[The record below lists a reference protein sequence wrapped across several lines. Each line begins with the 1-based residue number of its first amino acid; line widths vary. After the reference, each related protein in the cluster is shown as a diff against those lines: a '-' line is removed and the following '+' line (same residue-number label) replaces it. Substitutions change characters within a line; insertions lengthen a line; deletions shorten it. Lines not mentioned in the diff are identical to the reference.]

1 MTVFL
6 MLLSGATVGLGV
18 FLLLIPRGV
27 QSTWLNLV
35 GPRSF
40 QFRLAQ
46 LAIPFAFVVMLV
58 VTGWAVVAGSVALLV
73 AAIPGIGRPYI
84 QGRNEQELV
93 DGIATWTE
101 QLRDTLAGAHG
112 LEQAI
117 VATSVHAPLVLQ
129 TQVKKLASYIGYGS
143 LEDGLRRFGDELN
156 NSTADFVVAA
166 LVTASQHQARDLG
179 MLLTQIAQCARD
191 ESKMRSRVWV
201 GRARTRSAVKIIA
214 TVIALFVL
222 GLFLFNRPYL
232 QPYSSIQGQVV
243 LSGILGVFA
252 VSLSLMQSMAKI
264 IEPER
269 FVRRRMVLST

>member
-35 GPRSF
+35 GLRSF

-46 LAIPFAFVVMLV
+46 LAIPFAFVVMLF

-73 AAIPGIGRPYI
+73 AATPGIGRPYI
-84 QGRNEQELV
+84 QTRNEQELV

>member
-6 MLLSGATVGLGV
+6 ILLSGATVGLGV

-35 GPRSF
+35 GLRSF

-214 TVIALFVL
+214 TAIALFVL

>member
-46 LAIPFAFVVMLV
+46 LTIPFAFVVMLV

-129 TQVKKLASYIGYGS
+129 SQVKKLASYIGYGS

>member
-1 MTVFL
+1 MTKL
-6 MLLSGATVGLGV
+6 IILLNGSMFGLGV
-18 FLLLIPRGV
+18 FLLFNKHRI
-27 QSTWLNLV
+27 QSTWSALMTFR
-35 GPRSF
+35 PFR
-40 QFRLAQ
+40 FRLAQ
-46 LAIPFAFVVMLV
+46 IAIPLAFIATMMI
-58 VTGWAVVAGSVALLV
+58 TGWIVVAGSVALLV
-73 AAIPGIGRPYI
+73 AAIPGIGRPHI
-84 QGRNEQELV
+84 QTRNEQDLV

-117 VATSVHAPLVLQ
+117 VATSVHTPLALQ
-129 TQVKKLASYIGYGS
+129 THVKKLASFIGYGS
-143 LEDGLRRFGDELN
+143 LEDGLRRFGDDLN

-214 TVIALFVL
+214 TVIAVFVF
-222 GLFLFNRPYL
+222 GLFTFNRTYL
-232 QPYSSIQGQVV
+232 EPYSSIQGQFV
-243 LSGILGVFA
+243 LSIILGVFA
-252 VSLSLMQSMAKI
+252 ASLALMQSMAKI

-269 FVRRRMVLST
+269 FVRRRMALNS

>member
-1 MTVFL
+1 MFF
-6 MLLSGATVGLGV
+6 SGAIVGLGV
-18 FLLLIPRGV
+18 FLLSVPQGV
-27 QSTWLNLV
+27 QATWSALV
-35 GPRSF
+35 NFKTFR
-40 QFRLAQ
+40 FRLAQ
-46 LAIPFAFVVMLV
+46 IAIPLAFMGTLI
-58 VTGWAVVAGSVALLV
+58 VTGWIVVAVSVALLV

-84 QGRNEQELV
+84 QTRNEQELV

-117 VATSVHAPLVLQ
+117 VATSIHAPLVLQ
-129 TQVKKLASYIGYGS
+129 VHVKKLASFIGYGS
-143 LEDGLRRFGDELN
+143 LEDGIRRFGDDLD

-201 GRARTRSAVKIIA
+201 GRARTRSAIKIIA
-214 TVIALFVL
+214 TVIASFVL
-222 GLFLFNRPYL
+222 GLFTFNRTYL
-232 QPYSSIQGQVV
+232 QPYASIQGQVV
-243 LSGILGVFA
+243 LSAILGVFA

-269 FVRRRMVLST
+269 FVRRRVAVSK

>member
-46 LAIPFAFVVMLV
+46 LTIPFAFVVMLV

-214 TVIALFVL
+214 TAIALFVL

>member
-46 LAIPFAFVVMLV
+46 LTIPFAFVVMLV

>member
-6 MLLSGATVGLGV
+6 MFFSGAIVGLGV
-18 FLLLIPRGV
+18 FLLSVPQGV
-27 QSTWLNLV
+27 QATWSALV
-35 GPRSF
+35 NF
-40 QFRLAQ
+40 KTFRFRFAQ
-46 LAIPFAFVVMLV
+46 IAIPLAFTVTLI
-58 VTGWAVVAGSVALLV
+58 VTGWIVIAVSVALLV

-84 QGRNEQELV
+84 QTRNEQELV

-117 VATSVHAPLVLQ
+117 VATSIHAPLVLQ
-129 TQVKKLASYIGYGS
+129 AHVKKLASFIGYGS
-143 LEDGLRRFGDELN
+143 LEDGIRRFGDDLD

-201 GRARTRSAVKIIA
+201 GRARTRSGIKIIA
-214 TVIALFVL
+214 TVIASFVL
-222 GLFLFNRPYL
+222 GLFTFNRTYL

-243 LSGILGVFA
+243 LSAILGVFA
-252 VSLSLMQSMAKI
+252 ISLSLMQSMAKI

-269 FVRRRMVLST
+269 FVRRRVAVSK

>member
-6 MLLSGATVGLGV
+6 ILLSGATVGLGV

-35 GPRSF
+35 GLRSF

-58 VTGWAVVAGSVALLV
+58 VTGWAVVAWSVALLV

-84 QGRNEQELV
+84 QMRNEQELV

-269 FVRRRMVLST
+269 FVRRRMVLSK

>member
-6 MLLSGATVGLGV
+6 MFFSGAIVGLGV
-18 FLLLIPRGV
+18 FLLSVPQGV
-27 QSTWLNLV
+27 QATWSALV
-35 GPRSF
+35 NFKTFR
-40 QFRLAQ
+40 FRLAQ
-46 LAIPFAFVVMLV
+46 IAIPFAFTVTLI
-58 VTGWAVVAGSVALLV
+58 VTGWIVVAVSVALLV
-73 AAIPGIGRPYI
+73 AAVPGIGRPYI
-84 QGRNEQELV
+84 QTRNEQELV

-129 TQVKKLASYIGYGS
+129 AHVKKLASFIGYGS
-143 LEDGLRRFGDELN
+143 LEDGIRRFGDDLD

-201 GRARTRSAVKIIA
+201 GRARTRSAIKIIA
-214 TVIALFVL
+214 TVIASFVL
-222 GLFLFNRPYL
+222 GLFMFNRTYL

-243 LSGILGVFA
+243 LSAILGVFA
-252 VSLSLMQSMAKI
+252 ISLSLMQSMAKI
-264 IEPER
+264 LEPER
-269 FVRRRMVLST
+269 FVRRRVAVSK

>member
-6 MLLSGATVGLGV
+6 ILLSGATVGLGV

-46 LAIPFAFVVMLV
+46 LTIPFAFVVMLV

-214 TVIALFVL
+214 TVNALFVL

>member
-6 MLLSGATVGLGV
+6 MFFSGAIVGLGV
-18 FLLLIPRGV
+18 FLLSVPQGV
-27 QSTWLNLV
+27 QATWSALV
-35 GPRSF
+35 NF
-40 QFRLAQ
+40 KTFRFRFAQ
-46 LAIPFAFVVMLV
+46 TAIPLAFTVTLI
-58 VTGWAVVAGSVALLV
+58 VTGWIVVAVSVALLV

-84 QGRNEQELV
+84 QTRNEQELV

-129 TQVKKLASYIGYGS
+129 AHVKKLASFIGYGS
-143 LEDGLRRFGDELN
+143 LEDGIRRFGDDLD

-201 GRARTRSAVKIIA
+201 GRARTRSAIKIIA
-214 TVIALFVL
+214 TVIASFVL
-222 GLFLFNRPYL
+222 GLFTFNRTYL

-243 LSGILGVFA
+243 LSAILGVFA
-252 VSLSLMQSMAKI
+252 ISLSLMQSMAKI

-269 FVRRRMVLST
+269 FVRRRVAVSK

>member
-6 MLLSGATVGLGV
+6 MLFSGVTVGLGA
-18 FLLLIPRGV
+18 FLLLVPRGV
-27 QSTWLNLV
+27 KSTWAKLIDL
-35 GPRSF
+35 SA
-40 QFRLAQ
+40 FRFRFAQ
-46 LAIPFAFVVMLV
+46 LAIPVAFIVVLAI
-58 VTGWAVVAGSVALLV
+58 TGWMVVAGSVALLI

-84 QGRNEQELV
+84 QTRNEQELI

-117 VATSVHAPLVLQ
+117 IATSIHAPVALQ
-129 TQVKKLASYIGYGS
+129 AQVKKLASFIGYGS
-143 LEDGLRRFGDELN
+143 LEDGLRRFGDDLN

-214 TVIALFVL
+214 TVIAVFIL
-222 GLFLFNRPYL
+222 GLFSFNRPYL

-252 VSLSLMQSMAKI
+252 ASLSLMQSMAQI

-269 FVRRRMVLST
+269 VVRRRVAQST

>member
-1 MTVFL
+1 MTVLL
-6 MLLSGATVGLGV
+6 MFFSGAIVGLGV
-18 FLLLIPRGV
+18 FLLSVPQGV
-27 QSTWLNLV
+27 QATWSALV
-35 GPRSF
+35 NFKTFR
-40 QFRLAQ
+40 FRLAQ
-46 LAIPFAFVVMLV
+46 IAIPLAFMGTLI
-58 VTGWAVVAGSVALLV
+58 VTGWIVVAVSVALLV

-84 QGRNEQELV
+84 QTRNEQELV

-129 TQVKKLASYIGYGS
+129 AHVKKLASFIGYGS
-143 LEDGLRRFGDELN
+143 LEDGIRRFGDDLD

-201 GRARTRSAVKIIA
+201 GRARTRSAIKIIA
-214 TVIALFVL
+214 TVIASFVL
-222 GLFLFNRPYL
+222 GLFTFNRTYL

-243 LSGILGVFA
+243 LSVILGVFA

-269 FVRRRMVLST
+269 FVRRRVVVSK

>member
-1 MTVFL
+1 
-6 MLLSGATVGLGV
+6 VGLGV
-18 FLLLIPRGV
+18 FLLSVPQGV
-27 QSTWLNLV
+27 QATWSALV
-35 GPRSF
+35 NFKTFR
-40 QFRLAQ
+40 FRLAQ
-46 LAIPFAFVVMLV
+46 IAIPLAFMGTLI
-58 VTGWAVVAGSVALLV
+58 VTGWIVVAVSVALLV

-84 QGRNEQELV
+84 QTRNEQELV

-129 TQVKKLASYIGYGS
+129 AHVKKLASFIGYGS
-143 LEDGLRRFGDELN
+143 LEDGIRRFGDDLD

-191 ESKMRSRVWV
+191 ESKMRSRIWV
-201 GRARTRSAVKIIA
+201 GRARTRSAIKIIA
-214 TVIALFVL
+214 TVIASFVL
-222 GLFLFNRPYL
+222 GLFAFNRTYL

-243 LSGILGVFA
+243 LSVILGVFA

-269 FVRRRMVLST
+269 FVRRRVVVSK

>member
-6 MLLSGATVGLGV
+6 MFFSGAIVGLGV
-18 FLLLIPRGV
+18 FLLSVPQGV
-27 QSTWLNLV
+27 QATWSALV
-35 GPRSF
+35 NFKTFR
-40 QFRLAQ
+40 FRLAQ
-46 LAIPFAFVVMLV
+46 IAIPLAFMGTLI
-58 VTGWAVVAGSVALLV
+58 VTGWIVVAVSVALLV
-73 AAIPGIGRPYI
+73 AAIPGIGRPYK
-84 QGRNEQELV
+84 QTRNEQELV

-129 TQVKKLASYIGYGS
+129 AHVKKLASFIGYGS
-143 LEDGLRRFGDELN
+143 LEDGIRRFGDDLD

-201 GRARTRSAVKIIA
+201 GRARTRSAIKIIA
-214 TVIALFVL
+214 TVIASFVL
-222 GLFLFNRPYL
+222 GLFTFNRTYL

-243 LSGILGVFA
+243 LSVILGVFA

-269 FVRRRMVLST
+269 FVRRRVAVSK

>member
-1 MTVFL
+1 VTAFL
-6 MLLSGATVGLGV
+6 MFFSGAIVGLGV
-18 FLLLIPRGV
+18 FLLSVPQGV
-27 QSTWLNLV
+27 QATWSALV
-35 GPRSF
+35 NFKTFR
-40 QFRLAQ
+40 FRLAQ
-46 LAIPFAFVVMLV
+46 IAIPLAFMGTLI
-58 VTGWAVVAGSVALLV
+58 VTGWIVVAVSVALLV

-84 QGRNEQELV
+84 QTRNEQELV

-129 TQVKKLASYIGYGS
+129 AHVKKLASFIGYGS
-143 LEDGLRRFGDELN
+143 LEDGIRRFGDDLD

-201 GRARTRSAVKIIA
+201 GRARTRSAIKIIA
-214 TVIALFVL
+214 TVIVSFVL
-222 GLFLFNRPYL
+222 GLFTFNRTYL

-243 LSGILGVFA
+243 LSIILGVFA

-269 FVRRRMVLST
+269 FVRRRVAVSK

>member
-6 MLLSGATVGLGV
+6 VFFSGAIVGLGV
-18 FLLLIPRGV
+18 FLLSVPQGV
-27 QSTWLNLV
+27 QATWSALV
-35 GPRSF
+35 NF
-40 QFRLAQ
+40 KTFRFRFAQ
-46 LAIPFAFVVMLV
+46 IAIPLAFTVTLI
-58 VTGWAVVAGSVALLV
+58 VTGWIVIAVSVALLV

-84 QGRNEQELV
+84 QTRNEQELV

-129 TQVKKLASYIGYGS
+129 AHVKKLASFIGYGS
-143 LEDGLRRFGDELN
+143 LEDGIRRFGDDLD

-201 GRARTRSAVKIIA
+201 GRARTRSAIKIIA
-214 TVIALFVL
+214 TVIASFVL
-222 GLFLFNRPYL
+222 GLFTFNRTYL

-243 LSGILGVFA
+243 LSAILGVFA
-252 VSLSLMQSMAKI
+252 ISLSLMQSMAKI

-269 FVRRRMVLST
+269 FVRRRVAVSK

>member
-1 MTVFL
+1 VTAFL
-6 MLLSGATVGLGV
+6 MFFSGAIVGLGV
-18 FLLLIPRGV
+18 FLLSVPQGV
-27 QSTWLNLV
+27 QATWSALV
-35 GPRSF
+35 NFKTFR
-40 QFRLAQ
+40 FRLAQ
-46 LAIPFAFVVMLV
+46 IAIPLAFMGTLI
-58 VTGWAVVAGSVALLV
+58 VTGWIVVAVSVALLV

-84 QGRNEQELV
+84 QTRNEQELV

-117 VATSVHAPLVLQ
+117 VATSIHAPLVLQ
-129 TQVKKLASYIGYGS
+129 VHVKKLASFIGYGS
-143 LEDGLRRFGDELN
+143 LEDGIRRFGDDLD

-201 GRARTRSAVKIIA
+201 GRARTRSAIKIIA
-214 TVIALFVL
+214 TVIASFVL
-222 GLFLFNRPYL
+222 GLFTFNRTYL
-232 QPYSSIQGQVV
+232 QPYASIQGQVV
-243 LSGILGVFA
+243 LSAILGVFA

-269 FVRRRMVLST
+269 FVRRRVAVSK

>member
-27 QSTWLNLV
+27 KSTWLNLV

-46 LAIPFAFVVMLV
+46 LTIPFAFVVMLV

>member
-35 GPRSF
+35 GLRSF

-214 TVIALFVL
+214 TVNALFVL

>member
-35 GPRSF
+35 GLRSF

-46 LAIPFAFVVMLV
+46 LTIPFAFVVMLV

>member
-6 MLLSGATVGLGV
+6 MLFSGATVGLGV
-18 FLLLIPRGV
+18 FLLFIPRGV
-27 QSTWLNLV
+27 QSIWLNLI
-35 GPRSF
+35 GLKSF

-46 LAIPFAFVVMLV
+46 LAIPFAFATMLV
-58 VTGWAVVAGSVALLV
+58 VTGWVVVAGSVAMLV

-84 QGRNEQELV
+84 QARNEQELV
-93 DGIATWTE
+93 DGIAAWTE

-117 VATSVHAPLVLQ
+117 VATSIHAPLVLQ

-232 QPYSSIQGQVV
+232 QPYSSIQGQIV
-243 LSGILGVFA
+243 LSGILGIFSA
-252 VSLSLMQSMAKI
+252 SLSLMQSMAKI

>member
-46 LAIPFAFVVMLV
+46 LTIPFAFVVMLV

-214 TVIALFVL
+214 TVIVLFVL

>member
-1 MTVFL
+1 MTTLFNLV
-6 MLLSGATVGLGV
+6 SGAMFGLGV
-18 FLLLIPRGV
+18 FLLFSRHGTL
-27 QSTWLNLV
+27 STWPTLLAV
-35 GPRSF
+35 KAY

-46 LAIPFAFVVMLV
+46 IAIPLAFGFTLMITGWFVV
-58 VTGWAVVAGSVALLV
+58 AVAIALLV
-73 AAIPGIGRPYI
+73 STIPGVGRPYI
-84 QGRNEQELV
+84 QTRNEQELV

-129 TQVKKLASYIGYGS
+129 AHVKKLASFIGYGS
-143 LEDGLRRFGDELN
+143 LEDGFRRFGDDLN

-214 TVIALFVL
+214 TVIAVFIA
-222 GLFLFNRPYL
+222 GLFTFNRTYL
-232 QPYSSIQGQVV
+232 HPYSSIQGQLV
-243 LSGILGVFA
+243 LSAILGVFA
-252 VSLSLMQSMAKI
+252 SSLSLMQSMAKI
-264 IEPER
+264 VEPER
-269 FVRRRMVLST
+269 FVRRRTVLSK

>member
-1 MTVFL
+1 MMVFL
-6 MLLSGATVGLGV
+6 VLVSGAIVGLGV
-18 FLLLIPRGV
+18 FLLSVPQGV
-27 QSTWLNLV
+27 QATWLTFVN
-35 GPRSF
+35 F
-40 QFRLAQ
+40 KTFRFRVAQ
-46 LAIPFAFVVMLV
+46 IAIPFAFTVTLI
-58 VTGWAVVAGSVALLV
+58 VTGWIVVAGSVALLV
-73 AAIPGIGRPYI
+73 AAIPGISRPSI
-84 QGRNEQELV
+84 QTRNEQELV

-129 TQVKKLASYIGYGS
+129 AHVKKLASFIGYGS
-143 LEDGLRRFGDELN
+143 LEDGIRRFGDDLD

-201 GRARTRSAVKIIA
+201 GRARTRSAIKIIA
-214 TVIALFVL
+214 TVIAVFVL
-222 GLFLFNRPYL
+222 GLFTFNRTYL

-243 LSGILGVFA
+243 LSVILGVFA

-269 FVRRRMVLST
+269 FVRRRVVVSK

>member
-35 GPRSF
+35 GLRSF

-232 QPYSSIQGQVV
+232 QPYSSIQGQIV
-243 LSGILGVFA
+243 LSGILGIFSA
-252 VSLSLMQSMAKI
+252 SLSLMQSMAKI

>member
-6 MLLSGATVGLGV
+6 MLFSGVTVGLGA
-18 FLLLIPRGV
+18 FLLLVPRGV
-27 QSTWLNLV
+27 KSTWAKLIDL
-35 GPRSF
+35 SA
-40 QFRLAQ
+40 FRFRFAQ
-46 LAIPFAFVVMLV
+46 LAIPVAFIVVLAI
-58 VTGWAVVAGSVALLV
+58 TGWMVVAGSVALLI

-84 QGRNEQELV
+84 QTRNEQELI

-117 VATSVHAPLVLQ
+117 IATSIHAPVALQ
-129 TQVKKLASYIGYGS
+129 AQVKKLASFIGYGS
-143 LEDGLRRFGDELN
+143 LEDGLRRFGDDLN

-191 ESKMRSRVWV
+191 ESKMRSRIWV

-214 TVIALFVL
+214 TVIAVFIL
-222 GLFLFNRPYL
+222 GLFSFNRPYL

-243 LSGILGVFA
+243 LSGILAVFA
-252 VSLSLMQSMAKI
+252 ASLSLMQSMAQI

-269 FVRRRMVLST
+269 FVRRRVVQST